1 MKLHFN
7 KTGNGQPFLILHGL
21 FGSGDNWT
29 TFARTLST
37 HGFEVF
43 TVDLRNH
50 GRSEWNDKHD
60 YSGMASDVYELI
72 TTENL
77 KDVIVLGHSMGGK
90 VAMTLAVNHPSVVQK
105 LIVADIGPKYYK
117 PHHQQIL
124 AGLLSLDFQTIKTRG
139 EADKILADKISDM
152 GTRQFLLKNLYWKTD
167 TELAFRF
174 NLPVLNNQIEEVG
187 REIISEHSVETPSLF
202 IGGSKSHYILK
213 EDHDGIKKL
222 FPSSE
227 IIYIPEAGHWI
238 HADQPALLLEAV
250 LSFLG
255 KQEA

>member
-7 KTGNGQPFLILHGL
+7 KTGNGQPILILHGL

-50 GRSEWNDKHD
+50 GRSEWNEIHD

-72 TTENL
+72 SAENL
-77 KDVIVLGHSMGGK
+77 KDVIVIGHSMGGK
-90 VAMTLAVNHPSVVQK
+90 VAMTLAVEYPSVLQK

-139 EADKILADKISDM
+139 EADNLLAEKIADV

-174 NLPVLNNQIEEVG
+174 NLQVLNSQIEEVG
-187 REIISEHSVETPSLF
+187 KEIITEEPVKIPSLF
-202 IGGSKSHYILK
+202 IGGSESHYILK
-213 EDHDGIKKL
+213 EDREAIKKV
-222 FPSSE
+222 FSNSE
-227 IIYIPEAGHWI
+227 IIYIDNAGHWI

-255 KQEA
+255 TQEA